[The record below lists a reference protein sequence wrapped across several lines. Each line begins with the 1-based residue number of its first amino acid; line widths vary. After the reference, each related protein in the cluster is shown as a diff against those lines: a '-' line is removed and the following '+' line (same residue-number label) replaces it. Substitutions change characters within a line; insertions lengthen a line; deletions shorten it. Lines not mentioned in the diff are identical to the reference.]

1 MKDRRIG
8 KHISI
13 AYRLAVVFFKERMSE
28 LGLHHSHHGVLFS
41 LYKQDG
47 VSQEKLS
54 KLLSV
59 DKATITRSI
68 KMLVENGFIERR
80 QDKNDK
86 RSFLIFLTEKG
97 RSIQPDIDTMFKD
110 WNKVLLDGFDDDEA
124 AQLIEYLQRVSKN
137 VLDHH
142 QIGQDKRDKECCNA
156 CK

>member
-28 LGLHHSHHGVLFS
+28 IGLYHSHHSVLLS

-54 KLLSV
+54 KHLGV

-68 KMLVENGFIERR
+68 KMLLENGFVERR

-86 RSFLIFLTEKG
+86 RSYLIFLTEKG
-97 RSIQPDIDTMFKD
+97 HSIQPDIDAMFKD
-110 WNKVLLDGFDDDEA
+110 WNNVLLDGFDDDEA
-124 AQLIEYLQRVSKN
+124 AQLIDYLQRVSKN
-137 VLDHH
+137 VLNHH
-142 QIGQDKRDKECCNA
+142 QIVQDKKDKECCNA